1 MEINIIVLFI
11 TALFGGLIAYKF
23 RGSDKFPFKLTLT
36 FAGAYLF
43 AITIIHVLPELFI
56 TTTYPAL
63 VGVLVLAGFYMQQI
77 LEYFTAGAEH
87 GHMHPLEQSHENHD
101 HHSGTAIS
109 LVLALS
115 IHSFLEGTLVGHPA
129 NIPGDDNSF
138 PLLIGIVLHKIPAAF
153 AMMTIL
159 LCHYKNSILPLF
171 YLLVF
176 ALASPLGVLFSGL
189 GVDFG
194 FLTSQSVDILFAL
207 VAGSFLH
214 ISTTIVFE
222 GSPGHKFK
230 LSRLVVSIF
239 GALVAVV
246 IQLLH

>member
-1 MEINIIVLFI
+1 MEINIIILFF
-11 TALFGGLIAYKF
+11 TALSGGLLAYKF
-23 RGSDKFPFKLTLT
+23 RRTNKFPFKLTLT

-43 AITIIHVLPELFI
+43 AITVIHVLPELFM

-87 GHMHPLEQSHENHD
+87 GHMHPLENAHENHD

-109 LVLALS
+109 LVFALS
-115 IHSFLEGTLVGHPA
+115 VHSFLEGTLVGHPTS
-129 NIPGDDNSF
+129 IPGEDNSF
-138 PLLIGIVLHKIPAAF
+138 PLLMGIVLHKIPAAF

-159 LCHYKNSILPLF
+159 LCHYKNSKLPLF
-171 YLLVF
+171 YLIIF

-189 GVDFG
+189 GVEFG
-194 FLTSQSVDILFAL
+194 FLTTQSVDILFAL

-222 GSPGHKFK
+222 GSPGHKFNF
-230 LSRLVVSIF
+230 SRLAISLL
-239 GALVAVV
+239 GALIA
-246 IQLLH
+246 IGIEFFH